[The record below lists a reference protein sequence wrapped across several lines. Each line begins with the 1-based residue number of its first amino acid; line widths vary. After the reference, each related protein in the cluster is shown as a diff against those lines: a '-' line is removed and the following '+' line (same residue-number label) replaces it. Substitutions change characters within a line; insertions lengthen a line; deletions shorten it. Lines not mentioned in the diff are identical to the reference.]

1 MLTLIYR
8 CDIIITERDIKEDTT
23 MGEMVIRV
31 EGYKTVMHIYYTTEG
46 HYMVTEGTHVLNI
59 GGTTYKDVVQK
70 VRRAI
75 KRRG

>member
-1 MLTLIYR
+1 
-8 CDIIITERDIKEDTT
+8 

-31 EGYKTVMHIYYTTEG
+31 EGYKTVMHIYYTAEG
-46 HYMVTEGTHVLNI
+46 HYVVTEGTHILNI
-59 GGTTYKDVVQK
+59 SGINYKDIVQK

>member
-1 MLTLIYR
+1 M
-8 CDIIITERDIKEDTT
+8 KEDTT

-31 EGYKTVMHIYYTTEG
+31 EGYKTVMHIYYTAEG
-46 HYMVTEGTHVLNI
+46 HYMVTEGAHVLNI